1 MRHFLGYGN
10 AVPLKLLSGRFIFW
24 KSLKGVG
31 RLGLPDPNTIG
42 LTFQRLSQYNSSFRA
57 ASVNLFS
64 GHDTLLQILTQA
76 TMVGRDL

>member
-24 KSLKGVG
+24 KSLKEVG

-42 LTFQRLSQYNSSFRA
+42 WTHPSIQEKLLFELERA
-57 ASVNLFS
+57 VIKSIPENP
-64 GHDTLLQILTQA
+64 
-76 TMVGRDL
+76 M